1 MTEHEI
7 RRRLNLHTT
16 ATVVITYNS
25 PGEEW
30 MVRDDGYFY
39 DDSTSLTFDI
49 HKVEE
54 AEAAVEEIQFASR
67 LHQDAL
73 NAFRAAEVNTDSA
86 EEMGTEPVNLDEH
99 GELLPKQQEGDND

>member
-1 MTEHEI
+1 
-7 RRRLNLHTT
+7 
-16 ATVVITYNS
+16 
-25 PGEEW
+25 
-30 MVRDDGYFY
+30 MVKDDGYFY

-67 LHQDAL
+67 FHQDTL

-86 EEMGTEPVNLDEH
+86 KEMGTEPVNLDEH
-99 GELLPKQQEGDND
+99 GELLPKHQEGNND